1 LDVAHYDITRRL
13 LFQFAAAMGGTAAFS
28 RMALSQDG
36 KVLKVRTNRDIQV
49 LDPGWMVGGVEIW
62 TQVACLTQ
70 LANYKPGDKWDWM
83 PGLMV
88 EEISQ
93 RDDLNIHFKLK
104 PGYQWS
110 GGYGE
115 VTAEDVKYS
124 IERMRHSE
132 WKDKFVVVDHV
143 ELLGSHEG
151 LLVLSKPFAPLWLTS
166 LADGTGSI
174 VCKAAVEAT
183 GHEVDSSQGDGTKV
197 KRFDA
202 TLPAVCGPYTVAN
215 WLPKQRIELRANP
228 EWIGERPSIEA
239 IDIILVE
246 DEKTAEL
253 AFEAGELDNT
263 VISVDSIPRY
273 RDNPPEG
280 AKFHQ
285 VAGLRW
291 TWLGMNTEHP
301 KLQDKR
307 VREAICYAV
316 DVDAILQAAYG
327 GNAPRS
333 YGLIPPG
340 LIGSRT
346 SSKYMTRDVEKA
358 KALVAEAGAEGL
370 ELDIKIINTS
380 YQISAAS
387 VIQANLAEIGINLEV
402 IPLESGVWWDL
413 GLESR
418 GDAWK
423 DLQLYIARYGDS
435 PDPSQMYQWYVS
447 GQVGIWNW
455 ERWKDPEFDA
465 LFDQGIAETDPAK
478 REAIYQR
485 MAEIVDD
492 TAAYV
497 YITHEPVPF
506 LYRTNHDPQIDLH
519 GTYDFP
525 LFKWV

>member
-1 LDVAHYDITRRL
+1 MPLDNIARRFL
-13 LFQFAAAMGGTAAFS
+13 MQLAMAAGGTAAFPAMS
-28 RMALSQDG
+28 LSQDG
-36 KVLKVRTNRDIQV
+36 KTLHVRANRDIQV

-62 TQVACLTQ
+62 SQMACLTQ
-70 LANYKPGDKWDWM
+70 LANYEPGDKWGWV
-83 PGLMV
+83 PGPMV

-143 ELLGSHEG
+143 EVLGSHEG
-151 LLVLSKPFAPLWLTS
+151 LLVLNKPFAPLWLTG

-174 VCKAAVEAT
+174 VCMKAVEEK
-183 GHEVDSSQGDGTKV
+183 GHEVDSSQADGTKV

-202 TLPAVCGPYTVAN
+202 EFPAVCGPYTIAN
-215 WLPKQRIELRANP
+215 WVPKQRIELRANP
-228 EWIGERPSIEA
+228 DWIGDKPSIEA
-239 IDIILVE
+239 IDLIIVE

-253 AFEAGELDNT
+253 AYEAGELDFT
-263 VISVDSIPRY
+263 VVSVDSIPRY
-273 RDNPPEG
+273 RDSTPEDTT
-280 AKFHQ
+280 FHQ

-301 KLQDKR
+301 KLTDKR

-316 DVDAILQAAYG
+316 DVEAILQAAFG

-333 YGLIPPG
+333 HGLIPPG
-340 LIGSRT
+340 LVGSRT
-346 SSKYMTRDVEKA
+346 SSKYQNRDVEKA
-358 KALVAEAGAEGL
+358 KALIAEAGAEGL

-380 YQISAAS
+380 YQTSAAS
-387 VIQANLAEIGINLEV
+387 VVQANLAEIGINLEIV
-402 IPLESGVWWDL
+402 PLESGVWWDL

-418 GDAWK
+418 GEAWK
-423 DLQLYIARYGDS
+423 DLQLYITRFGDS

-455 ERWKDPEFDA
+455 ERWKDPEFDK
-465 LFDQGIAETDPAK
+465 LFDDGLAETDPAK

-497 YITHEPVPF
+497 YITHEPIPFVYRNNHVPVVH
-506 LYRTNHDPQIDLH
+506 LD

-525 LFKWV
+525 RFTWT

>member
-1 LDVAHYDITRRL
+1 MAMTSFTRRIVMQL
-13 LFQFAAAMGGTAAFS
+13 AMAAGGTAAFPAMS
-28 RMALSQDG
+28 LSQDG
-36 KVLKVRTNRDIQV
+36 KTLKVRTNRDIQV

-70 LANYKPGDKWDWM
+70 LANYAPGDKWGWV
-83 PGLMV
+83 PGPMV

-143 ELLGSHEG
+143 EILGAHEG
-151 LLVLSKPFAPLWLTS
+151 LLVLDKPFAPLWLTA
-166 LADGTGSI
+166 LGDGTGSI
-174 VCKAAVEAT
+174 VCKKAIEAT
-183 GHEVDSSQGDGTKV
+183 GTEVDSSQADGTKV
-197 KRFDA
+197 KRYDA
-202 TLPAVCGPYTVAN
+202 TFPAQCGPYIVAN

-228 EWIGERPSIEA
+228 EWIGEKPSIEA
-239 IDIILVE
+239 IDIIIVE

-253 AFEAGELDNT
+253 AFEAGELDLT
-263 VISVDSIPRY
+263 VISVDSASRY
-273 RDNPPEG
+273 KTAPPEG
-280 AKFHQ
+280 STYFE

-291 TWLGMNTEHP
+291 TWMGMNTEHP
-301 KLQDKR
+301 KLTDKR

-316 DVDAILQAAYG
+316 DVDAILLASYG

-333 YGLIPPG
+333 YGVVPPG

-346 SSKYMTRDVEKA
+346 SSKYQNRDVEKA

-370 ELDIKIINTS
+370 ALDIKIINN
-380 YQISAAS
+380 QAQNSAAS
-387 VIQANLAEIGINLEV
+387 IVQANLAEIGINLEI

-455 ERWKDPEFDA
+455 ERWKNPEFDE
-465 LFDQGIAETDPAK
+465 LFDKGLAETDTAK
-478 REAIYQR
+478 REEIYQR
-485 MAEIVDD
+485 MAEILDD

-497 YITHEPVPF
+497 YITHEPIPH
-506 LYRTNHDPQIDLH
+506 LIRTNHNPIIHLDS
-519 GTYDFP
+519 TYDFAR
-525 LFKWV
+525 FTWA

>member
-1 LDVAHYDITRRL
+1 MPALNNVTRRFL
-13 LFQFAAAMGGTAAFS
+13 MQLAMAAGGTAAFPAMS
-28 RMALSQDG
+28 LSQDG
-36 KVLKVRTNRDIQV
+36 QVIRIRSNRDIQV
-49 LDPGWMVGGVEIW
+49 LDPGWMVGGIEIW

-70 LANYKPGDKWDWM
+70 LANYVPGDKWGWI
-83 PGLMV
+83 PGPMV

-93 RDDLNIHFKLK
+93 TDDLNIHFKLK
-104 PGYQWS
+104 PGFQWS

-143 ELLGSHEG
+143 EILGTHEG
-151 LLVLSKPFAPLWLTS
+151 KLVLNKPFAPLWLTG

-174 VCKAAVEAT
+174 VCKKAIEEK
-183 GHEVDSSQGDGTKV
+183 GHEVDSSQADGTKV
-197 KRFDA
+197 KRYDA
-202 TLPAVCGPYTVAN
+202 EFPAQCGPYVVTN
-215 WLPKQRIELRANP
+215 WTPKQRLELRANP
-228 EWIGERPSIEA
+228 EWIGEKPSIEA
-239 IDIILVE
+239 IDIIIVE

-253 AFEAGELDNT
+253 AFEAGELDLT
-263 VISVDSIPRY
+263 VVSVDSMSRY
-273 RDNPPEG
+273 KASPPEG
-280 AKFHQ
+280 AKYYE

-291 TWLGMNTEHP
+291 TWMGMNTEHP
-301 KLQDKR
+301 KLADKR
-307 VREAICYAV
+307 IREAICYAV
-316 DVDAILQAAYG
+316 DVDAILLAAYG

-340 LIGSRT
+340 LVGART
-346 SSKYMTRDVEKA
+346 SSKYQTRDVEKA
-358 KALVAEAGAEGL
+358 KALIAEAGAEGL
-370 ELDIKIINTS
+370 ALDIKIINTS
-380 YQISAAS
+380 YQNSAAS
-387 VIQANLAEIGINLEV
+387 VIQANLAEIGINLEI

-418 GDAWK
+418 GEAWK

-455 ERWKDPEFDA
+455 ERWKSAEFDE
-465 LFDQGIAETDPAK
+465 LFDKGLGETDPAA

-497 YITHEPVPF
+497 YITHEPIPH
-506 LYRTNHDPQIDLH
+506 LYRATLNPVIHLDA
-519 GTYDFP
+519 TYDMPRFTRA
-525 LFKWV
+525 